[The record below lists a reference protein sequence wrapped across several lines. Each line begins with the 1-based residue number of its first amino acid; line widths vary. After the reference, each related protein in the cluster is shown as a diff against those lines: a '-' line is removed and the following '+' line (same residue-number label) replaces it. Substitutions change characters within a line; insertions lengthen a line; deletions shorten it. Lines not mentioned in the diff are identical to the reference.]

1 MRQAVEAQVVT
12 PSFELG
18 EQGLRQ
24 ILSDVIEEVRR
35 SVSQDIDGAEVL
47 HSLLTASWL
56 QSLLKVYECLQRCLT
71 DCPAPALDFAS
82 GLSLQ
87 LLIDIRSLP
96 YCSEEAKELYRLLR
110 QPHMQAL
117 LSAHDTVA
125 QKDYEPV
132 LPPMP
137 DELPDDEE
145 ATRIVCLVKNKQPLL
160 CGLSDTSHACARR
173 CRSGT
178 GSAWSVHSDETF
190 GVQSPAPEHLRRFS
204 CCEVRRT
211 YCHPAELPCC
221 PAGVRPHLL
230 ACTPRHEVS
239 YRKQTIHCSVCYT
252 DLEQKLNQ
260 SAPSVYNPVGFGK
273 KRRFQKRC
281 LENSSLLRLHPSSI
295 HLFIAIRINILS
307 VFSGDHPA
315 KESGPFTCAPYP
327 PCLGVPCY
335 LNKGTYFHP
344 DLPQK
349 LRAQSPCVRTAPP
362 SPMQPRRVP
371 EETPMETSN
380 QERLDKLRTTVQQAA
395 SSMESSSKDIRVLG
409 ERMVAATDRMTETVQ
424 SLVLLTQVVDRLQT
438 LLTSTRT
445 DIKISHAEQS
455 RCSSSSSASSLD
467 APSTSKGPSPITAN
481 HQGPPL
487 TTVTT
492 GKRSPGDP
500 DVSRGLLTNGELE
513 LMKTANNVK
522 GCRTS
527 QRRKKKRKKP
537 T

>member
-1 MRQAVEAQVVT
+1 M
-12 PSFELG
+12 
-18 EQGLRQ
+18 
-24 ILSDVIEEVRR
+24 
-35 SVSQDIDGAEVL
+35 SQ
-47 HSLLTASWL
+47 
-56 QSLLKVYECLQRCLT
+56 
-71 DCPAPALDFAS
+71 
-82 GLSLQ
+82 
-87 LLIDIRSLP
+87 
-96 YCSEEAKELYRLLR
+96 
-110 QPHMQAL
+110 
-117 LSAHDTVA
+117 
-125 QKDYEPV
+125 
-132 LPPMP
+132 
-137 DELPDDEE
+137 
-145 ATRIVCLVKNKQPLL
+145 L
-160 CGLSDTSHACARR
+160 CGLSGTSHACARS

-178 GSAWSVHSDETF
+178 GSAWSVHSDKTF
-190 GVQSPAPEHLRRFS
+190 EVQSPAPEHLRRFS

-211 YCHPAELPCC
+211 CCHPAELPCC

-252 DLEQKLNQ
+252 DLEQTLNQ

-273 KRRFQKRC
+273 KRRFQKWC
-281 LENSSLLRLHPSSI
+281 LENSSLLHLHPSSI

-327 PCLGVPCY
+327 PCLVVPCY

-349 LRAQSPCVRTAPP
+349 LRAQSPCVCTAPP

-409 ERMVAATDRMTETVQ
+409 ERMVAATDQMTETVQ
-424 SLVLLTQVVDRLQT
+424 SLVLLTQVVDQLQT
-438 LLTSTRT
+438 LLTTTRT

-537 T
+537 NWVTIKGLITVSVFFFFLDHYASNHFSELHSRTERISSPFVPLFHSCLYKFIHFLCPFMTFSRLHQHPSHAVCSTATLNNVFCFLFQGATIKRNDITGEIFVARVIHGGLADRSGKTLYSEQWSEGKITT